1 MKLSFVIPCY
11 RSENTVATVVQEIRD
26 TVATRPGTDYEIVLV
41 NDCSPDNVWQTIKS
55 LAAADSHIKGICLA
69 KNFGQHSALM
79 AGYAQATGDYVISLD
94 DDGQT
99 PASESFKL
107 VDKLEEGYDVVYG
120 YYEHAKQHLFR
131 RLGSWVN
138 KKMAEN
144 IIGQPKTL
152 RTTSFFIMR
161 KFIVD
166 EIVKNK
172 YEFKCQVKDWLTSI
186 IPSFNNKDMKFSY
199 ELHFSDYWESICSK
213 SAEERMDQS
222 SLADFVTPD
231 DPYVKGI
238 ADFIKKEMTGFKAT
252 ELETANAILRL
263 SQSFKYVYDSDQF
276 GCEEY
281 YMKPAELLYTQK
293 GDCEDHAIFCAS
305 VMEALG
311 YDSVLFLIETPYGGH
326 AAAGVSVP
334 GASGDYQ
341 TYNGTRYYFCEATAT
356 YGGNTYI
363 NYTSID
369 IGNMPDGYTVLK
381 IIPVP

>member
-1 MKLSFVIPCY
+1 MPIHRHRKEE
-11 RSENTVATVVQEIRD
+11 ENTELKTAGIAALICIAAGIGAFIVTDGGESLNEIISGDDQKADFTATVSNVITDSD
-26 TVATRPGTDYEIVLV
+26 TSATVTLKSTGDGDVSSRSITVYDLETGETASYAQSGSE
-41 NDCSPDNVWQTIKS
+41 CSEPYVFSVT
-55 LAAADSHIKGICLA
+55 KG
-69 KNFGQHSALM
+69 SALRITETDT
-79 AGYAQATGDYVISLD
+79 YQ
-94 DDGQT
+94 DGKT
-99 PASESFKL
+99 ASCSK
-107 VDKLEEGYDVVYG
+107 DV
-120 YYEHAKQHLFR
+120 
-131 RLGSWVN
+131 
-138 KKMAEN
+138 
-144 IIGQPKTL
+144 
-152 RTTSFFIMR
+152 
-161 KFIVD
+161 IVD

-334 GASGDYQ
+334 GASEDYQ